1 MKTSH
6 LVLLAAVAAS
16 GCGPFS
22 HDETDARWLVEDTG
36 RAVRALPAASAPRP
50 FRVAVYGDVHRG
62 REGHRAVVAAIRRE
76 RPDLV
81 IFTGDALDCRPAGHM
96 PEFGPGGLL
105 IPFWPQYYRGRP
117 LFTLLSLVPFPAAV
131 HELLL
136 SGPLPVRHPDG
147 LNNFLE
153 DTAPLRLDDAT
164 PFLFVPGNHDV
175 FHEFDRR
182 EIARLFGEPG
192 GEGGRD
198 PEALWYSL
206 DAAGLRFVVLDTGS
220 DTPGDRD
227 PLAEGSPQW
236 AFLKERVEAARAEGL
251 GVVVCAHLPPFA
263 SAQDDPPRDAVT
275 MRLGRALRDQDGI
288 ALVVSGH
295 SHRYERLRLPGA
307 DGTES
312 HFLVTSGGGADHGST
327 DPEVIPGSVAR
338 IDGRLHFVLLEIGG
352 EEIQGRFVAV
362 RAAPEAASQPA
373 ASFLEDRDPQDRF
386 AIPLRKSR

>member
-1 MKTSH
+1 M
-6 LVLLAAVAAS
+6 LLAAVAAS

-62 REGHRAVVAAIRRE
+62 REGHRAVVSAIRDE

-81 IFTGDALDCRPAGHM
+81 VFTGDALDCRPAGHM

-136 SGPLPVRHPDG
+136 SGPYPVRHADG
-147 LNNFLE
+147 LNSFLE
-153 DTAPLRLDDAT
+153 DTAPLRLDDAV

-198 PEALWYSL
+198 PEALWFSL
-206 DAAGLRFVVLDTGS
+206 DAGGVRFVVLDTGS

-227 PLAEGSPQW
+227 PLREGGPQW
-236 AFLKERVEAARAEGL
+236 AFLEERVAGARREGL

-263 SAQDDPPRDAVT
+263 TGRDDPPRDEVT
-275 MRLGRALRDQDGI
+275 VRLGEVLRDTGGI
-288 ALVVSGH
+288 ALVLSGH
-295 SHRYERLRLPGA
+295 THQYERLGLPRR
-307 DGTES
+307 DGTTAC
-312 HFLVTSGGGADHGST
+312 FVVTSGGGAEEKAAAA
-327 DPEVIPGSVAR
+327 DPVPESVRR
-338 IDGRLHFVLLEIGG
+338 IDGRLHFVLLEIDA
-352 EEIQGRFVAV
+352 EEIRGRFVAV
-362 RAAPEAASQPA
+362 RAPGRDGPPAA
-373 ASFLEDRDPQDRF
+373 ASFRAHPDPQDTF
-386 AIPLRKSR
+386 TIPLPGNPGRPR